1 VLPTGLS
8 PMLATAGALP
18 HGDAWAYE
26 VKWDGYRVL
35 AYVEHS
41 ALTLRSRTGRD
52 VTADYP
58 EIALDLPDCVVDGE
72 LVALLDGT
80 PDFSALQQHSVAVSF
95 LPFDLLHL
103 LDEPL
108 LRAPYAKRRALL
120 TRLLPDAPA
129 AFDDGKALL
138 ETTKQQGLE
147 GVVAKRRDSLYL
159 PGRRTDAWIKAKHVR
174 RQSAL
179 VGGWKAGA
187 GGRTNSIGSLLL
199 GLPAEEGLVFIGHVG
214 TGFTDR
220 TLTQLKDLLNPLTR
234 PTSPFAIPPKE
245 PSTWVEPVVIV
256 DVEFTAWT
264 PDGKLRHP
272 SYKGIRTDLDPSG
285 LVRE

>member
-8 PMLATAGALP
+8 PMLATAGDLP
-18 HGDAWAYE
+18 LSDTWAYE

-35 AYVEHS
+35 AFVED
-41 ALTLRSRTGRD
+41 ATLTLRSRTGRD

-72 LVALLDGT
+72 LVAMVDGL
-80 PDFSALQQHSVAVSF
+80 PDFSALQQHSVPLTF
-95 LPFDLLHL
+95 LPFDLLHV

-108 LRAPYAKRRALL
+108 LRAPYDKRRALL
-120 TRLLPDAPA
+120 TRLLPDAPP
-129 AFDDGKALL
+129 AFDDGASLL
-138 ETTKQQGLE
+138 TTTKAQGLE
-147 GVVAKRRDSLYL
+147 GVVAKRRDSPYL

-187 GGRTNSIGSLLL
+187 GGRTNTIGSLLL
-199 GLPAEEGLVFIGHVG
+199 GLPTDDGLTFIGHVG

-220 TLTQLKDLLNPLTR
+220 TLAQLKDLLVPLTR
-234 PTSPFAIPPKE
+234 TTSPFTNPPKE
-245 PSTWVEPVVIV
+245 ASSWVEPVLVV
-256 DVEFTAWT
+256 EVEFTAWT